1 MKQYIKNSDKTK
13 EYSSLYDAFKGKDSE
28 TLSLYDVFK
37 LGDRVKR
44 RYKDDSGRSREYTGI
59 VLAIDKD
66 NVEVYWDTLDGKY
79 MPKEMDVAFTNC
91 SKDDIFKGSEYY
103 TPIRRE

>member
-1 MKQYIKNSDKTK
+1 MKQYIKNRSKIK
-13 EYSSLYDAFKGKDSE
+13 EYSSLYDAFKGKYNE

-44 RYKDDSGRSREYTGI
+44 RYKDESGRSREYAGI

-79 MPKEMDVAFTNC
+79 MPEEMDVAFTNC
-91 SKDDIFKGSEYY
+91 SKDDIFKGSEHYA
-103 TPIRRE
+103 PIEKE